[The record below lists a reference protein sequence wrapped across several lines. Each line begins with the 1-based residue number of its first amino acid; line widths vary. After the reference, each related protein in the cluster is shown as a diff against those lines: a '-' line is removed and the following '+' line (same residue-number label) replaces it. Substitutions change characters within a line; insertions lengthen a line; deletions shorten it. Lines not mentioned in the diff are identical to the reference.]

1 MASAVVNTLGLV
13 APEGFLDLAPSS
25 ADCSSYGWV
34 SPRASSVCSFSDD
47 DEATAAAKSST
58 STPRTPDLAET
69 AVEAVDLVDFEF
81 LRLDDPMT
89 MLPADELFSD
99 GKLVPLQGASP
110 QPTPEAVTPLSP
122 SGSAVEIRSL
132 EPHLELR
139 RVETE
144 AAFSSKGP
152 PRCSSRW
159 RDLLRLKKAAQ
170 IGGGARQDG
179 ERYSSSSSEVAT
191 GSKSRS
197 ARSLKHFLHRNRK
210 ASSIDPSLNLPLL
223 GDSELE
229 SVSLSSRLSLSSSSP
244 SAPDHEDVPRLSLDS
259 EKSTRIPN
267 SLGRIPPRVRLSP
280 KPRTGVD
287 VSPAPAPAPG
297 GRIGTSPM
305 RRMPGETVPVP
316 ADSPRMNSSG
326 KVVFHNLERST
337 SSPSTFNGGSRVKHR
352 GMERSYSA
360 NVVRVTPVL
369 NVPVCSLRGSSRSVF
384 GFSQLFSSPQKKDPA
399 GGFSS
404 AASRNGNAG
413 GRSGKIEKL
422 Q

>member
-25 ADCSSYGWV
+25 ADCSSYGW
-34 SPRASSVCSFSDD
+34 
-47 DEATAAAKSST
+47 
-58 STPRTPDLAET
+58 
-69 AVEAVDLVDFEF
+69 
-81 LRLDDPMT
+81 
-89 MLPADELFSD
+89 
-99 GKLVPLQGASP
+99 
-110 QPTPEAVTPLSP
+110 
-122 SGSAVEIRSL
+122 SAQS
-132 EPHLELR
+132 
-139 RVETE
+139 
-144 AAFSSKGP
+144 
-152 PRCSSRW
+152 
-159 RDLLRLKKAAQ
+159 LLRLQ
-170 IGGGARQDG
+170 LLRRRRGHGGGEPVEGSASLEEGGADRRRRETGRRTILLIVVGGGDWL
-179 ERYSSSSSEVAT
+179 EESIREVAE
-191 GSKSRS
+191 
-197 ARSLKHFLHRNRK
+197 AFLHRNRK

-267 SLGRIPPRVRLSP
+267 SLGRIPPRVRLSS

-337 SSPSTFNGGSRVKHR
+337 SSPSTFNGDR
-352 GMERSYSA
+352 G
-360 NVVRVTPVL
+360 
-369 NVPVCSLRGSSRSVF
+369 
-384 GFSQLFSSPQKKDPA
+384 
-399 GGFSS
+399 
-404 AASRNGNAG
+404 
-413 GRSGKIEKL
+413 
-422 Q
+422 